1 VRAEDERRK
10 FFSDLVQYAV
20 WCMTNIHRPS
30 GTPIVPIQDYDP
42 VLMMDALRKETKK
55 PEANKTKAEMS
66 AEAKAELMKRMDRE
80 AYIEYH
86 KKKNNK

>member
-1 VRAEDERRK
+1 VRAEDDRRK
-10 FFSDLVQYAV
+10 FYSDLVQYAV

-30 GTPIVPIQDYDP
+30 GTPVVPIQDYDP

-55 PEANKTKAEMS
+55 TPVQSRAEMS
-66 AEAKAELMKRMDRE
+66 KEAKAELIRKMDKE

>member
-1 VRAEDERRK
+1 
-10 FFSDLVQYAV
+10 
-20 WCMTNIHRPS
+20 MTNIHRPS
-30 GTPIVPIQDYDP
+30 GTPVVPIQDYDP

-55 PEANKTKAEMS
+55 TPVQSRAEMS
-66 AEAKAELMKRMDRE
+66 KEAKAELIRKMDKE